1 MPVIPLL
8 LILAAA
14 AAAPAPRPTPLK
26 AHVVAV
32 HDLFASE
39 VGAVVWLERTERKYM
54 LRNAT
59 LIPEPVRFWRYPEP
73 IADGTWIQLLDRQ
86 MRPLG
91 VYAAALPDAG
101 QTCGIE
107 VPMIKGLWYLVLLQ
121 QEGSQRRLVGHV
133 EVGPRLASLARR
145 ERVWKLL
152 GLPTPP
158 PEADRPAPAPTPHPE
173 GDGDGRS

>member
-8 LILAAA
+8 LILAATA
-14 AAAPAPRPTPLK
+14 FPPAPRPTPLK
-26 AHVVAV
+26 ARVVAV

-39 VGAVVWLERTERKYM
+39 VGAVVWLERTDRKFM

-59 LIPEPVRFWRYPEP
+59 LIREPVRFWRYPEP
-73 IADGTWIQLLDRQ
+73 IADGTWVQLLDRQ

-91 VYAAALPDAG
+91 VYGAALPDAG

-107 VPMIKGLWYLVLLQ
+107 VPMIRGLWYLVLLQ
-121 QEGSQRRLVGHV
+121 QEGSQRRLIGHV

-145 ERVWKLL
+145 EHVWRQL

-158 PEADRPAPAPTPHPE
+158 PETGLPIPSPTPRPGGH
-173 GDGDGRS
+173 GHGRM